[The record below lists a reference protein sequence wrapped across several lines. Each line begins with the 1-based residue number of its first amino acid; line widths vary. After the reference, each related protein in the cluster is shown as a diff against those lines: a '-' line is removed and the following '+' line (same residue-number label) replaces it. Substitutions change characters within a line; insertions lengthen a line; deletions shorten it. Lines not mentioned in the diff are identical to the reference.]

1 MNKSKAPDT
10 RGKLESVKVPKAK
23 KKKAAKKKSFKEFA
37 KEHTPQAIKTK
48 ITSKKTKG
56 QIFKETHGYSKSLK
70 RAMRRVSLDPMV
82 YSDSLNEYRAIRKKR
97 KQVAKKKRQDKHSLA
112 RANRIAKR
120 ATSKKK

>member
-23 KKKAAKKKSFKEFA
+23 KKKAAKKKNFKELA
-37 KEHTPQAIKTK
+37 MDLTPQVIKGK
-48 ITSKKTKG
+48 ITPKKTKG
-56 QIFKETHGYSKSLK
+56 QIFKETHGYSKSIA
-70 RAMRRVSLDPMV
+70 RAMRKAGVADLHTYKIVRKS
-82 YSDSLNEYRAIRKKR
+82 RKKT
-97 KQVAKKKRQDKHSLA
+97 AHKKRQDKHSLA